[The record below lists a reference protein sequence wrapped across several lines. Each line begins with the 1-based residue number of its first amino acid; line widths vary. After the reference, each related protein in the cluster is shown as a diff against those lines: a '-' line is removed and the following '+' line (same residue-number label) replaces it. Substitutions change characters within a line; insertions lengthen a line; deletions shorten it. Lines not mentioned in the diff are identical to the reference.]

1 MLNSTVIRRFFVTV
15 DVLSYLA
22 VLADS
27 YPTKRRLWYDVDNG
41 PRECAISASVP
52 QSSVLRPLF

>member
-41 PRECAISASVP
+41 PRECAVFASFP
-52 QSSVLRPLF
+52 